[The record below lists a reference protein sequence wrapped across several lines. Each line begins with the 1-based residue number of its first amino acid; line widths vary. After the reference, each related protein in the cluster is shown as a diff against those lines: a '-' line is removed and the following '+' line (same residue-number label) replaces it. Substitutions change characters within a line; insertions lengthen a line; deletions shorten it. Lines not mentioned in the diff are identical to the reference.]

1 MTTLLTAMDSHLH
14 ALTDRLERATGRT
27 RERRMPGDT
36 RAWTDDFLMASTQHL
51 AALVDVVVPVLR
63 HQVPDGRRTAD
74 DLLEAVRRL
83 EHSLVVAKA
92 KQYGQAQNVRRQW
105 EQVWTRLAED
115 LRTIAGLERDAA
127 ARLAAALPAESVT
140 ALGDRLIEVAQRAPT
155 RPHPHLP
162 HRGVA
167 GRVTRTVWSRVDRV
181 WDEFEGRT
189 AHPLASP

>member
-1 MTTLLTAMDSHLH
+1 MTTLIAATNNHLH
-14 ALTDRLERATGRT
+14 ALAGRLDRATGRT
-27 RERRMPGDT
+27 RERRLPGDS

-63 HQVPDGRRTAD
+63 RQVPDGRHAAD
-74 DLLEAVRRL
+74 DLLKAVRRL
-83 EHSLVVAKA
+83 ERSLVIAKA

-105 EQVWTRLAED
+105 EQVWARVGED
-115 LRTIAGLERDAA
+115 LRVMAALERETAA
-127 ARLAAALPAESVT
+127 LLTAALPAEAVS
-140 ALGDRLIEVAQRAPT
+140 ALGDRLIDVAQTAPT

-167 GRVTRTVWSRVDRV
+167 GRITRTVWSRADRV

-189 AHPLASP
+189 VHPL